1 MVELGST
8 VGLGLRVGTAGQPR
22 LSLEGGSTGLG
33 AAAWLRLWT
42 ARVKVRG
49 GTSWIGCCSLVGTK
63 DCWFGAAGVKAGNVG
78 CNLRRGPLTRRRR
91 KRSISLSYVISAAF
105 CWRVVGCCR
114 CLLGRY
120 LPGVG

>member
-8 VGLGLRVGTAGQPR
+8 VGLGLRVETAGQPR

-33 AAAWLRLWT
+33 AVAWLRLWT

-63 DCWFGAAGVKAGNVG
+63 DCWFGAAGVKAGGVG
-78 CNLRRGPLTRRRR
+78 CNLRRGHKTRGRG
-91 KRSISLSYVISAAF
+91 KRSITPSYLISPRLGWSFSL
-105 CWRVVGCCR
+105 
-114 CLLGRY
+114 
-120 LPGVG
+120 PT